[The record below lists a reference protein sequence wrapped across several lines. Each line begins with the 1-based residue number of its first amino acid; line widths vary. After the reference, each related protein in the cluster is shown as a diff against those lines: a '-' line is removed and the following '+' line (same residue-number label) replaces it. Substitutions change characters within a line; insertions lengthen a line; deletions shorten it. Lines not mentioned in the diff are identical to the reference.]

1 MRIKEKASQLS
12 KINFR
17 YIKYRKK
24 GLMKFWYVFNPIFG
38 HGIWCRLVQLFWS
51 RSRIVAHLLRTQNAA
66 TRAQQKGY
74 KSRKEPKMT
83 DVKI

>member
-38 HGIWCRLVQLFWS
+38 HGTGCLFG
-51 RSRIVAHLLRTQNAA
+51 T
-66 TRAQQKGY
+66 
-74 KSRKEPKMT
+74 PKIT
-83 DVKI
+83 IPICNRVYLSEIY